1 MPNQAYYKVASRQD
15 VTRSFVINRK
25 AAEDVFDADLR
36 RRDDEKWIDIDYP
49 GQGIHSTRIVQ
60 KQDVRILLR
69 HKGYEAGDI
78 VMFRRTDGGR
88 LDYRVLRGAV
98 ALEVRRRML
107 GRSFLIE

>member
-15 VTRSFVINRK
+15 VSRSFVINRK
-25 AAEDVFDADLR
+25 AAEDVFHADLR
-36 RRDDEKWIDIDYP
+36 RRDDEKWIDVDYP
-49 GQGIHSTRIVQ
+49 GQGIHATRIVQ

-69 HKGYEAGDI
+69 LKGYEVGDI
-78 VMFRRTDGGR
+78 VMFRRTDGGQF
-88 LDYRVLRGAV
+88 DYRVLRGVA